1 MTSTPQTHPTA
12 IRTLKAL
19 MALLLAIAAAIQIW
33 LLPAISAVRSGGCCH
48 WWRRLRCSPM
58 RRSAG
63 SD

>member
-33 LLPAISAVRSGGCCH
+33 LLPAISADFAADAPDSLICGYH
-48 WWRRLRCSPM
+48 ISS
-58 RRSAG
+58 SA
-63 SD
+63 SC

>member
-33 LLPAISAVRSGGCCH
+33 LLRTLRRMHRNSPICGYRISS
-48 WWRRLRCSPM
+48 
-58 RRSAG
+58 SA
-63 SD
+63 SC